1 MLDMTLPL
9 LVPLEWP
16 IEHPSAIAYLVLLL
30 LLPVAVGA
38 VIALI
43 GLAPAW
49 RRSLEKPELS
59 TEVVRSDS

>member
-16 IEHPSAIAYLVLLL
+16 IQHPSAIAYLVLLL
-30 LLPVAVGA
+30 LLPLAVGA
-38 VIALI
+38 VITLI
-43 GLAPAW
+43 GFAPAW
-49 RRSLEKPELS
+49 RRSLEKPELV

>member
-1 MLDMTLPL
+1 MLDMTFPV

-30 LLPVAVGA
+30 LLPVTVGA
-38 VIALI
+38 IIALI
-43 GLAPAW
+43 GLTPVW
-49 RRSLEKPELS
+49 RRSLEKPEQA